1 MILGK
6 AGNGFIVGSGL
17 SRGNS
22 GHNFSRLTTGPM
34 TSKRQIETFDKQ
46 TNYYSVFNSDVEL
59 QHRESIYL
67 TEYKKSLGFIRT
79 NGRQL
84 LP

>member
-1 MILGK
+1 
-6 AGNGFIVGSGL
+6 
-17 SRGNS
+17 
-22 GHNFSRLTTGPM
+22 M

-59 QHRESIYL
+59 QHTESIYL